1 MDVAL
6 GICRHAGSDARAQG
20 LLRTQNTPLRGRRT
34 RAASEATAI
43 ADVDDP
49 IVHAGGFVEGPDS
62 SAIDILG
69 SGPRTRARVIK
80 AARKAPGERGE
91 VHVNTGVVQHI
102 DHVFPGAGQA
112 RISAIIADQIMTG
125 DHVPELDAGIL
136 DEGL

>member
-1 MDVAL
+1 MLPWESVA
-6 GICRHAGSDARAQG
+6 
-20 LLRTQNTPLRGRRT
+20 TPGVMPAPKVCCVPRIL
-34 RAASEATAI
+34 
-43 ADVDDP
+43 
-49 IVHAGGFVEGPDS
+49 HAGGFVEGPDS